1 MSAFLTDTPFEKSK
15 APAVHDIEF
24 QNQQIIGEHDVLA
37 CIEGPRPPGSR
48 AAMPGSLAVRSIGCP
63 LTDQLP
69 ILPPTA
75 AIGRSAP
82 RRGSR

>member
-48 AAMPGSLAVRSIGCP
+48 AAPWVKVSLSVVGESKITKWP
-63 LTDQLP
+63 MM
-69 ILPPTA
+69 TA
-75 AIGRSAP
+75 CSPRVKAGR
-82 RRGSR
+82 